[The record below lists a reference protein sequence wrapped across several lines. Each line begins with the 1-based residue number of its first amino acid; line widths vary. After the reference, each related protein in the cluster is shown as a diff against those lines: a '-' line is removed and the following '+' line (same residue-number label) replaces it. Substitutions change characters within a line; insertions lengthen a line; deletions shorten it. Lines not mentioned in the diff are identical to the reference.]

1 MSQKSGGE
9 AGPPPSTA
17 LAAGKLGFCL
27 LSHLFSQADLSL
39 MLKTG
44 TKAYIKMHIQL
55 PFFFSVV
62 D

>member
-27 LSHLFSQADLSL
+27 LSRLFSQADLSQ

-44 TKAYIKMHIQL
+44 TKAYIMMLIQL
-55 PFFFSVV
+55 SILFSVV